1 MGQGVSRDYVIAHMW
16 LSLAA
21 GGDKKE
27 AEARNK
33 MTPEQARD
41 IVAKHMTPTQ
51 IAEAQKL
58 AREWKPTSIPTP
70 SESAPMSKLLG
81 HARPPARDD
90 MIAR

>member
-1 MGQGVSRDYVIAHMW
+1 MGQSVSRDYVIAHMW